1 MNTLGRV
8 SAMLMVVGSLL
19 CGGQGAS
26 AAAIVR
32 TFKLIELSGTPY
44 QRGLQHGKL
53 LHDSIHK
60 AVEVWK
66 ENLRGTL
73 HINPDLFIKNFAR
86 ATNYV
91 PSIEKW
97 TPDLLQEVHGIAEG
111 AGIDFQTMLV
121 FQLPDEYWVNGSHVA
136 EEHCSALGI
145 SATRDHSAFVAQNM
159 DLEGFRDGFQTIL
172 HISEASGVQE
182 FVLTFPGLIGFNGL
196 NSKGVGIT
204 TNTLKQLANS
214 RDGLPVA
221 FVVRGVLSK
230 RNFDEAQSFLK
241 SVHHASGQNYT
252 LGGGGRVAYFE
263 ASANKVVEVDPLNDG
278 SFIFHTNHP
287 VANEDYSPEGAQ
299 EMSHPNLAD
308 NTRTRYQALRNH
320 LAGDPGKKVIDLIQ
334 GTLRS
339 HDSQQYP
346 VCRPLHDNF
355 TGFTYA
361 STIMVLEE
369 QPYLIAAPGT
379 PDQHNYTVFRFAAE
393 RKPAGFSR

>member
-1 MNTLGRV
+1 MNTFGRV
-8 SAMLMVVGSLL
+8 SAILMVVGSLL
-19 CGGQGAS
+19 EGGQVAS
-26 AAAIVR
+26 AAGVMR
-32 TFKLIELSGTPY
+32 TFKVVELNGTPY

-60 AVEVWK
+60 AVGVWK
-66 ENLRGTL
+66 ENLRGTF
-73 HINPDLFIKNFAR
+73 HTDPDLFIRNFAS

-121 FQLPDEYWVNGSHVA
+121 FQLPDEYWVNGSSIA
-136 EEHCSALGI
+136 GEHCSALGI

-172 HISEASGVQE
+172 HISELSGSEE

-196 NSKGVGIT
+196 NSKGIGIT

-230 RNFDEAQSFLK
+230 GNFDEAQSFLK
-241 SVHHASGQNYT
+241 SVHHASGQTYT

-263 ASANKVVEVDPLNDG
+263 ASANKVVEVDPPNTG
-278 SFIFHTNHP
+278 NFIFHTNHP
-287 VANEDYSPEGAQ
+287 VVNEDYSPEGTRV
-299 EMSHPNLAD
+299 MSQPSLAD
-308 NTRTRYQALRNH
+308 NTRTRYEALRNH
-320 LAGDPGKKVIDLIQ
+320 LARDPGKKVIDLIQ
-334 GTLRS
+334 ETLRS
-339 HDSQQYP
+339 HDSRQYP
-346 VCRPLHDNF
+346 VCRPLHDNVG
-355 TGFTYA
+355 GFTYA

-369 QPYLIAAPGT
+369 RPYLIAAPGP
-379 PDQHNYTVFRFAAE
+379 PDQYDYAVFRFAKE
-393 RKPAGFSR
+393 GKRAGFSR

>member
-1 MNTLGRV
+1 LV
-8 SAMLMVVGSLL
+8 LASLL
-19 CGGQGAS
+19 CGGQVAS
-26 AAAIVR
+26 APGIVR
-32 TFKLIELSGTPY
+32 TFKIVDLSGTPY

-60 AVEVWK
+60 AVAVWK
-66 ENLRGTL
+66 ENLQGTF
-73 HINPDLFIKNFAR
+73 HTDPDLFIKKFAM

-91 PSIEKW
+91 SSIEKW

-121 FQLPDEYWVNGSHVA
+121 FQLPDEYWVNGSSVA
-136 EEHCSALGI
+136 GEHCSALGI

-172 HISEASGVQE
+172 HISEPSGLQE
-182 FVLTFPGLIGFNGL
+182 FVLTFPGLIAFNGL

-204 TNTLKQLANS
+204 TNTLRQLAHS

-230 RNFDEAQSFLK
+230 RSFDEAQSFLK
-241 SVHHASGQNYT
+241 SVRHASGQNYT
-252 LGGGGRVAYFE
+252 LGGSGQVAYFE
-263 ASANKVVEVDPLNDG
+263 ASANKVVEVDPPNTR

-287 VANEDYSPEGAQ
+287 VANEDYSPEGMQ
-299 EMSHPNLAD
+299 EMTQPNPAD
-308 NTRTRYQALRNH
+308 NTRTRYQALRSH
-320 LAGDPGKKVIDLIQ
+320 LAGDAGRNVIDLIQ
-334 GTLRS
+334 ETLRS

-346 VCRPLHDNF
+346 VCRPLRDNF
-355 TGFTYA
+355 AGFTYA

-369 QPYLIAAPGT
+369 QPYLIAAPGP
-379 PDQHNYTVFRFAAE
+379 PDQHDYTVFRFATKE
-393 RKPAGFSR
+393 K